1 MNMQQIK
8 DEYAKEQKYEDW
20 DSLINDC
27 FYFVAELTDVIDEIA
42 KRYAEACC
50 KATLEKAAEN
60 ATVDL
65 PSHRHLHG
73 SKNVYKPS
81 ITDPSNIVLL

>member
-1 MNMQQIK
+1 MKTLQQIK
-8 DEYAKEQKYEDW
+8 DDYAKERGCKDW
-20 DSLINDC
+20 WEFARRWDISVPASI
-27 FYFVAELTDVIDEIA
+27 YDEIA
-42 KRYAEACC
+42 KRYAAACC

-73 SKNVYKPS
+73 TKNIYKPS